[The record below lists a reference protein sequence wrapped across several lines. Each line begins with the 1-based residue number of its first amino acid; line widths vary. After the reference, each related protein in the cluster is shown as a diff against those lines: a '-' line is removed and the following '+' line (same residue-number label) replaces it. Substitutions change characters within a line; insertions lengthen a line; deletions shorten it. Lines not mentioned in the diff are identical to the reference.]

1 MSTSLTQ
8 TTSPAERPLAATHA
22 SEDYVRLAR
31 ASNEELLRVMVRGQR
46 PDPDA
51 LDGWMF
57 RGTNTPGWAKLLG
70 IKKFVKGFYRGVP
83 RVVQR
88 DGQGPLFGYN
98 AGVRQNS
105 LEQPWVFKPH
115 ADDPKPFGFY
125 SVTDVD
131 ATAQDNEHLN
141 ALLLNYG
148 EGDNPLTDP
157 SKVLRDYIVC
167 AYPGRDDILLGHAF
181 AALGPKRIG
190 TNFFVLERMRRY

>member
-1 MSTSLTQ
+1 MSTSPTQ
-8 TTSPAERPLAATHA
+8 TTQAPTRPLAALDA
-22 SEDYVRLAR
+22 SEDFLRLAR

-57 RGTNTPGWAKLLG
+57 RGANTPTWASLLG
-70 IKKFVKGFYRGVP
+70 IKKFVKGFYRGAP
-83 RVVQR
+83 RVIQR
-88 DGQGPLFGYN
+88 QGQGPLFGYN

-105 LEQPWVFKPH
+105 LEKPWLFKPH
-115 ADDPKPFGFY
+115 EDDPKPFGYY
-125 SVTDVD
+125 SVTNVD
-131 ATAQDNEHLN
+131 ATAHDNEHLN

-148 EGDNPLTDP
+148 EGQNPLTDP

-167 AYPGRDDILLGHAF
+167 AYPDRDDILLGRAF
-181 AALGPKRIG
+181 VALGPKRLG